1 MLTAGAAAEVASCY
15 HNAALRKVR
24 GNVLIHAAQA
34 VTSDLL
40 RIGDSQKAARVDL
53 VGIDVVANDNDVSC
67 DFCFHD
73 G

>member
-1 MLTAGAAAEVASCY
+1 MLTAGTAAEVGTRY
-15 HNAALRKVR
+15 HNASLREIC

-67 DFCFHD
+67 DFCFRD